1 MSGPPVMKSWLNWG
15 EVSGKPGTVEEL
27 RALLCKY
34 SPTSVLIACSQI
46 SVHLNYGPE
55 GKTTPNKELTAKYIP
70 FLFIPSLVPRVRK
83 AHELDRVIFFQGQLR
98 AIAAEITRLPPMPDE
113 SLPAIENH
121 ELGELMLRAAE
132 LLMAVHP
139 KPTDPWDALAN
150 LAVQWIPFYEL
161 DSPTDPFTQLMRI
174 YIMLTVNIPRLTAK
188 GPLPFDVAAEF
199 EKVFGFPL
207 KLYINFMFLMMMHA
221 TIQRDELQLKYQV
234 VNPLGPLW
242 LASTT
247 LTSETIHQVMA
258 TVSFDL
264 AKMKLP
270 GKPNGYADFT
280 FLRANPYFS
289 HESNY
294 FCLDY
299 DFGFNKLESGVLYGV
314 LDNLPKELREP
325 YLSFWGPIFE
335 DYLAWLF
342 ETYASAKH
350 NTYYPSPT
358 YTNGNQIC
366 DAIVICGTTAVLIE
380 AKIATCDI
388 KTKYSGDYKLMKS
401 YLETKLV
408 GTPKK
413 RKGVTQLLAAF
424 DAIVK
429 GPKDAL
435 PPYLAKMNKII
446 PLIVT
451 KDEVGSSYIINTYL
465 DKRLEEQINRKEYRP
480 YTITPLVVMSVG
492 TMERAMS
499 SLAKMSL
506 GAILEDRIG
515 ANRELSRPFEA
526 ASKYVHK
533 GTARNMPEHMKLMSG
548 AINEVMKEFGIKEDD
563 GSPGRVSV

>member
-1 MSGPPVMKSWLNWG
+1 MKSWLNWG
-15 EVSGKPGTVEEL
+15 EVSGKAGTVEEL
-27 RALLCKY
+27 RALLGKY
-34 SPTSVLIACSQI
+34 SPTSVLVACSQI

-55 GKTTPNKELTAKYIP
+55 GKTTPSDELTTKYIP
-70 FLFIPSLVPRVRK
+70 FLFPPSLVQSVKK
-83 AHELDRVIFFQGQLR
+83 AHELGRVIFFQGQLR
-98 AIAAEITRLPPMPDE
+98 SIAAEVTRLSPMPDE

-139 KPTDPWDALAN
+139 KPTDPMDALAN
-150 LAVQWIPFYEL
+150 LAVQWVPFYEL

-174 YIMLTVNIPRLTAK
+174 YIILTVNIPRLAAK
-188 GPLPFDVAAEF
+188 GPLAFDVAAEF

-207 KLYINFMFLMMMHA
+207 TLYIDFMFLMMMHA
-221 TIQRDELQLKYQV
+221 TIQRDELQLKNEM

-242 LASTT
+242 LKTT
-247 LTSETIHQVMA
+247 NLTQETIQQVMS

-264 AKMKLP
+264 AKMRLA
-270 GKPNGYADFT
+270 GKPHGYADFT
-280 FLRANPYFS
+280 FLRANPYFFND
-289 HESNY
+289 SNY
-294 FCLDY
+294 YCLDC

-314 LDNLPKELREP
+314 LDNLPKELKEP

-342 ETYASAKH
+342 ETYASTKH
-350 NTYYPSPT
+350 NTYYPSPV

-408 GTPKK
+408 GTTEK
-413 RKGVTQLLAAF
+413 RKGVTQLLVAVEN
-424 DAIVK
+424 IVK
-429 GPKDAL
+429 GPTDAL
-435 PPYLAKMNKII
+435 PPYLAKVNKLI

-465 DKRLEEQINRKEYRP
+465 DKRFEEQLKRKEYRP
-480 YTITPLVVMSVG
+480 TTITPLVAMSAG
-492 TMERAMS
+492 TMERAMR

-506 GAILEDRIG
+506 SAILEERIK

-526 ASKYVHK
+526 ASKSVHK
-533 GTARNMPEHMKLMSG
+533 GTARNMPQHMKLMSG
-548 AINEVMKEFGIKEDD
+548 AINDVIKDFDVKEDD
-563 GSPGRVSV
+563 GSPGSLSS

>member
-1 MSGPPVMKSWLNWG
+1 V
-15 EVSGKPGTVEEL
+15 
-27 RALLCKY
+27 RALLSKY

-70 FLFIPSLVPRVRK
+70 FLFPPSFVPRVKR
-83 AHELDRVIFFQGQLR
+83 AQELDRVIFFQGQLR
-98 AIAAEITRLPPMPDE
+98 AITAEITRLSPMPDE

-139 KPTDPWDALAN
+139 KPTDEWDALAN

-174 YIMLTVNIPRLTAK
+174 YIMLTVNIPRLAAK
-188 GPLPFDVAAEF
+188 GSLAFDVAAEF
-199 EKVFGFPL
+199 DKVFGFPL
-207 KLYINFMFLMMMHA
+207 KLYIDFMFLMMMHA
-221 TIQRDELQLKYQV
+221 TIQRDELQLKTQV
-234 VNPLGPLW
+234 INPLGPLW
-242 LASTT
+242 LASTN
-247 LTSETIHQVMA
+247 LRPETIHQVMG

-264 AKMKLP
+264 AKMKVP
-270 GKPNGYADFT
+270 GKPHGYADFT
-280 FLRANPYFS
+280 FLRANPYFF

-314 LDNLPKELREP
+314 LDNLPKELKEP

-350 NTYYPSPT
+350 NTYYPSPM
-358 YTNGNQIC
+358 YANGNQIC
-366 DAIVICGTTAVLIE
+366 DAIVVCGTTAVLIE

-401 YLETKLV
+401 YLETTLV
-408 GTPKK
+408 GTADK
-413 RKGVTQLLAAF
+413 RKGVLQLLAAVEN
-424 DAIVK
+424 IVR
-429 GPKDAL
+429 GPKEAL
-435 PPYLAKMNKII
+435 PFYLTKVNKVI

-465 DKRLEEQINRKEYRP
+465 DKRFDEQLNRKEYRT
-480 YTITPLVVMSVG
+480 YTITPLVAMSVG

-499 SLAKMSL
+499 SLAKMPLS
-506 GAILEDRIG
+506 AILEERIK

-526 ASKYVHK
+526 ASKYVNK
-533 GTARNMPEHMKLMSG
+533 GTARNMPEHMKLMSA
-548 AINEVMKEFGIKEDD
+548 AIGEVIKDFGIVEDD
-563 GSPGRVSV
+563 GTPGSLS

>member
-1 MSGPPVMKSWLNWG
+1 MKSWLNWG
-15 EVSGKPGTVEEL
+15 EVSGNPGTVEEL
-27 RALLCKY
+27 RALLGKY
-34 SPTSVLIACSQI
+34 SPASVLIACSQI
-46 SVHLNYGPE
+46 SVRLNYGPE

-70 FLFIPSLVPRVRK
+70 FLFPPGLVPRVRK

-98 AIAAEITRLPPMPDE
+98 AIAAEVTRLPPMPDE
-113 SLPAIENH
+113 SLPVIENH

-174 YIMLTVNIPRLTAK
+174 YIMLTVNIPRLAAK
-188 GPLPFDVAAEF
+188 WPLPFDVASEF
-199 EKVFGFPL
+199 ERVFRFPL

-221 TIQRDELQLKYQV
+221 SIQRDELQLKNQV

-242 LASTT
+242 LASTN

-270 GKPNGYADFT
+270 GKPHGYADFT

-314 LDNLPKELREP
+314 LDNLPKELKDP

-350 NTYYPSPT
+350 NTYYPSPM

-408 GTPKK
+408 GTREK
-413 RKGVTQLLAAF
+413 RKGVTQLLTAVE
-424 DAIVK
+424 AIVK
-429 GPKDAL
+429 GPKDVL
-435 PPYLAKMNKII
+435 LPYLAKVNKII

-465 DKRLEEQINRKEYRP
+465 DKRFDEQINRKEYRSC
-480 YTITPLVVMSVG
+480 TITPLVVMSVG

-506 GAILEDRIG
+506 GAVLEDRIK

-548 AINEVMKEFGIKEDD
+548 ALNQVVKDFGIKEDD
-563 GSPGRVSV
+563 GAPGGVST

>member
-1 MSGPPVMKSWLNWG
+1 
-15 EVSGKPGTVEEL
+15 
-27 RALLCKY
+27 
-34 SPTSVLIACSQI
+34 
-46 SVHLNYGPE
+46 
-55 GKTTPNKELTAKYIP
+55 
-70 FLFIPSLVPRVRK
+70 
-83 AHELDRVIFFQGQLR
+83 
-98 AIAAEITRLPPMPDE
+98 
-113 SLPAIENH
+113 
-121 ELGELMLRAAE
+121 
-132 LLMAVHP
+132 
-139 KPTDPWDALAN
+139 
-150 LAVQWIPFYEL
+150 
-161 DSPTDPFTQLMRI
+161 
-174 YIMLTVNIPRLTAK
+174 
-188 GPLPFDVAAEF
+188 
-199 EKVFGFPL
+199 
-207 KLYINFMFLMMMHA
+207 
-221 TIQRDELQLKYQV
+221 
-234 VNPLGPLW
+234 
-242 LASTT
+242 
-247 LTSETIHQVMA
+247 MA

-270 GKPNGYADFT
+270 GRPHGYADFT

-314 LDNLPKELREP
+314 LDNLPKELKEP

-335 DYLAWLF
+335 DHLAWLF

-350 NTYYPSPT
+350 NTYYPSPA

-408 GTPKK
+408 GTPEK
-413 RKGVTQLLAAF
+413 RKGVTQLLTAVE
-424 DAIVK
+424 AIVK
-429 GPKDAL
+429 GPKVAL
-435 PPYLAKMNKII
+435 PPYLAKVNKII

-465 DKRLEEQINRKEYRP
+465 DKRLEEQINRKEYRS

-506 GAILEDRIG
+506 GAILEDRIK

-548 AINEVMKEFGIKEDD
+548 AFNQVIKEFGIKEDD